1 MTPVPEKSSQNRL
14 GLARATVITSLR
26 VVVTAAVILLAL
38 TPVPRPPD
46 GSIQTTLTIIALL
59 LIWSLI
65 FAIVFRW
72 QIRRIHAADDP
83 QTRMIEALAVIFVL
97 FLAVF
102 AKAYHLLSVA
112 YPASFTERM
121 DFFAAL
127 YFALTVLSTVGFGD
141 ITPVGTVARGLT
153 MVQMTLD
160 LVLLGVA
167 VRVITGAAQRAR
179 DRKQRATAPISDK
192 QDPQEPSSS

>member
-1 MTPVPEKSSQNRL
+1 
-14 GLARATVITSLR
+14 
-26 VVVTAAVILLAL
+26 
-38 TPVPRPPD
+38 
-46 GSIQTTLTIIALL
+46 
-59 LIWSLI
+59 
-65 FAIVFRW
+65 
-72 QIRRIHAADDP
+72 
-83 QTRMIEALAVIFVL
+83 
-97 FLAVF
+97 
-102 AKAYHLLSVA
+102 
-112 YPASFTERM
+112 M